1 MTIQELLD
9 ITIKNK
15 ASDLHLLPGIYPA
28 IRVDGRLE
36 YLTSYSKIE
45 PKEMETMLFS
55 ILKPDQKE
63 LLLNNKELDFS
74 FGFGGGTYGD
84 LGRFRTNIYYQR
96 GVMSAAFR
104 YLEPTIKTIEDLS
117 LPKICHSFAELKQ
130 GFVLVTG
137 PTGHGKSTTLAS
149 IINLINLNNASHIL
163 TIEDPI
169 EYLYPNGKSII
180 SQREMDID
188 THSWNMALRSALR
201 EDPDVVLIG
210 EMRDPET
217 ISSAL
222 TIAETGHLVFSTLH
236 TNSAAQTIDRIIDA
250 FPATQQAQVKIQLA
264 STLKGVISQR
274 LIPKID
280 GGRTPAVEVL
290 TGTTAIASNIR
301 EGKTHLI
308 DSVIQTSQDAGMIP
322 LESSLASLVL
332 SGTISAE
339 TAKAYAL
346 RPEELMRML
355 DKTYENKV

>member
-1 MTIQELLD
+1 MVIQELLD
-9 ITIKNK
+9 LTIKNN

-28 IRVDGRLE
+28 IRVDGTLR
-36 YLTSYSKIE
+36 YLTNYQPPTSS
-45 PKEMETMLFS
+45 EMETMLFS
-55 ILKPDQKE
+55 ILKPEQKE
-63 LLLNNKELDFS
+63 LLINNKEIDFS

-104 YLEPTIKTIEDLS
+104 YLLPKIKTIEELN
-117 LPKICHSFAELKQ
+117 LPKICHNFAQLKQ

-149 IINLINLNNASHIL
+149 IINEINLGNASHIL

-169 EYLYPNGKSII
+169 EYLYPSGKSII

-250 FPATQQAQVKIQLA
+250 FPASQQAQVKIQLA
-264 STLKGVISQR
+264 ATLKGVISQR

-280 GGRTPAVEVL
+280 GGRIPGVEVL
-290 TGTTAIASNIR
+290 TGTSAVSSNIR

-322 LESSLASLVL
+322 LESSLSALVL
-332 SGTISAE
+332 AGTVSLE

-346 RPEELMRML
+346 RPEELMRM
-355 DKTYENKV
+355 VG